1 MENKKTGL
9 GTYLWI
15 AFIVTV
21 FGILPITY
29 LIYTKANQEPLS
41 EISISELGNVEFG
54 TIVMVSGSLQKTD
67 ETVQLTEQRVK
78 IKSCVGGMGT
88 NPTSNCNNMG
98 TESVSVNYHVYSLSS
113 RGNSITVLSKNDSLP
128 TGQVTLTG
136 NWTSLG
142 LFVAP

>member
-1 MENKKTGL
+1 MENKPTSL
-9 GTYLWI
+9 GTYLFI
-15 AFIVTV
+15 AILV
-21 FGILPITY
+21 FTFLIAPVGY
-29 LIYTKANQEPLS
+29 LVYTNANQEPLS
-41 EISISELGNVEFG
+41 EISITELENVEFG
-54 TIVMVSGSLQKTD
+54 TIIMVSGDLQGTD
-67 ETVQLTEQRVK
+67 ETLQQSEQQVK
-78 IKSCVGGMGT
+78 IQPCISGMGT